1 MSKQDVGANEDKH
14 RQTGR
19 TTRMMEE
26 AKASA
31 RAGRAVYVI
40 VSHLAYVRFFE
51 DEETIQLGIKF
62 ETPTSMSNFDWPTM
76 SPKGA
81 HPNCVVLV
89 DHYAIESYFSRML
102 AVLHRYDKEKPN
114 AE

>member
-1 MSKQDVGANEDKH
+1 MNDAN
-14 RQTGR
+14 RRTGR

-26 AKASA
+26 AKARA
-31 RAGRAVYVI
+31 RAGRGGYVI
-40 VSHLAYVRFFE
+40 LGHAAHKRHLE
-51 DEETIQLGIKF
+51 DEESIHLGIKF

-76 SPKGA
+76 RLKGA
-81 HPNCVVLV
+81 HPNCLVLV

>member
-1 MSKQDVGANEDKH
+1 MNDAN
-14 RQTGR
+14 RRTGR
-19 TTRMMEE
+19 TARMMEE
-26 AKASA
+26 AKALA
-31 RAGRAVYVI
+31 RVGRAVYVI
-40 VSHLAYVRFFE
+40 LGYPAHKRHLE
-51 DEETIQLGIKF
+51 DEESVQLGIKF

-76 SPKGA
+76 SLKGA
-81 HPNCVVLV
+81 HRNCVVLV

>member
-1 MSKQDVGANEDKH
+1 MNDAN
-14 RQTGR
+14 RRTGR

-26 AKASA
+26 AKALA
-31 RAGRAVYVI
+31 RVGRAVYVI
-40 VSHLAYVRFFE
+40 FGYPAHNRNLE
-51 DEETIQLGIKF
+51 DEESIQLGIKF

-76 SPKGA
+76 SLKGA
-81 HPNCVVLV
+81 HRNCVVLV